1 MKILAKK
8 KIQVKMMIA
17 QNNVLFFNK
26 KRKLRSIPFETCKK
40 ENHTFQQYSSPLYLY
55 LFQKYT
61 AKNRFFIY
69 ANKLF

>member
-26 KRKLRSIPFETCKK
+26 KKETKVK
-40 ENHTFQQYSSPLYLY
+40 NILNHLTRGPCYL
-55 LFQKYT
+55 KYDS
-61 AKNRFFIY
+61 F
-69 ANKLF
+69 